1 MGFEFY
7 NGVFNVMFV
16 VVFAF
21 IVGVFLFIIISS
33 IVRARKNSKSPRLTV
48 EATVVS
54 KRIDVSHSTHTHAG
68 QLNGAAY
75 HTTTSTTNYVTFQF
89 ESGDRMEF
97 LIDGSEYGLLVEG
110 DKGKLTFQGTRFIG
124 FERI

>member
-1 MGFEFY
+1 MGFGFY

-75 HTTTSTTNYVTFQF
+75 HTTTSTRNYVTFQV
-89 ESGDRMEF
+89 ESGDRIEF
-97 LIDGSEYGLLVEG
+97 LTDGSEYGLLVEG